1 MYFEGRILQIRDLPD
16 QTPVSYGRTYYTKG
30 ARRLAI
36 LSVGYGDGIPRT
48 ISNRGSVLIRGN
60 KVPIV
65 GTICMDLTM
74 CDITGINDVRP
85 GEEAV
90 FLGSQGQETIVGD
103 DIAGWAGTI
112 PYEILCSVG
121 QRNKREYI
129 S

>member
-1 MYFEGRILQIRDLPD
+1 MAGFRTGDANFAEGGQPYSKM
-16 QTPVSYGRTYYTKG
+16 PG
-30 ARRLAI
+30 
-36 LSVGYGDGIPRT
+36 RT